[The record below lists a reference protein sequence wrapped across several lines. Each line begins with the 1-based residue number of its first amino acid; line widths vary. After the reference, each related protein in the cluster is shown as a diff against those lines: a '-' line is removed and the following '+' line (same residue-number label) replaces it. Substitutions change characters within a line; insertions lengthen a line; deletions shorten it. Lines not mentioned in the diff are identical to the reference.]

1 MDLFA
6 PWHIV
11 IIVAIILLFFGA
23 KKIPELAKGIGE
35 GMTEFKKATQQHVD
49 EGERQNSERQNTSEP
64 SQSSE
69 TTEQVA
75 EKPREE
81 AKSE

>member
-11 IIVAIILLFFGA
+11 IIIAIIVLFFGA

-49 EGERQNSERQNTSEP
+49 EGKKQDVSEP
-64 SQSSE
+64 SEPSE
-69 TTEQVA
+69 TTEHVA
-75 EKPREE
+75 EKPREK
-81 AKSE
+81 AKTE

>member
-11 IIVAIILLFFGA
+11 IIIAIIVLFFGA

-49 EGERQNSERQNTSEP
+49 EGEKQDVSEP
-64 SQSSE
+64 SASEPSE
-69 TTEQVA
+69 TTGHVA
-75 EKPREE
+75 EKPREK
-81 AKSE
+81 AKTE